1 MENLCIVYRICIAGD
16 FCDLD
21 LKSFESVERITHR
34 LLYVVVAVVVVVAL
48 SGTSSG
54 EREQRR
60 TTNVQLKQK
69 QTNYY

>member
-1 MENLCIVYRICIAGD
+1 M
-16 FCDLD
+16 D

-60 TTNVQLKQK
+60 TTNVQIKQK

>member
-1 MENLCIVYRICIAGD
+1 MNYILYRISCIAGD

-34 LLYVVVAVVVVVAL
+34 LLNVAVVVAL

>member
-1 MENLCIVYRICIAGD
+1 MENFVYSGG

-54 EREQRR
+54 REQRR
-60 TTNVQLKQK
+60 TTNVQIKQK